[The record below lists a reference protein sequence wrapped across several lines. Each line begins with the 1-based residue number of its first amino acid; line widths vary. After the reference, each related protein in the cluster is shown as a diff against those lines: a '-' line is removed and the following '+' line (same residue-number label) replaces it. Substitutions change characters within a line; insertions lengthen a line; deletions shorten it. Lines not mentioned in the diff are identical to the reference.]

1 MNCPRAILWEKLY
14 PVSLKSFRF
23 LLSFSNVPA
32 RYAENRKLGIWVSAQ
47 RQQKKL
53 MESTADE
60 ASQIKSTPLTQD
72 RIDLLDEIGFTWT
85 IRSRDS
91 LGESWNQRLAELKA
105 YKEKHGNC
113 LVPSRYNP
121 EPRTRNL
128 GKKTARIVCICFQS
142 RPNAHAFCYYLDR
155 LARKELSIACTGR
168 RRTRAS
174 LLPTRP

>member
-1 MNCPRAILWEKLY
+1 MRSIS
-14 PVSLKSFRF
+14 SLTQEFSF
-23 LLSFSNVPA
+23 LLYFSNVPA

-60 ASQIKSTPLTQD
+60 TSHIKSTPLTQD

-91 LGESWNQRLAELKA
+91 LGESWNQRLAELSA
-105 YKEKHGNC
+105 YKEKYGNC

-121 EPRTRNL
+121 NPEL
-128 GKKTARIVCICFQS
+128 GIWVRKWLVSFAFVFNHDQTLTPCWYTISTGWHAKNSVSPVQEGEGRGHVYFQLG
-142 RPNAHAFCYYLDR
+142 H
-155 LARKELSIACTGR
+155 E
-168 RRTRAS
+168 
-174 LLPTRP
+174 